1 MRRGRIFFYLAFI
14 IILALVA
21 VFVVWQRFLQPANVN
36 PNTIVETPIP
46 KVNVVIVTQRVPR
59 GAGRCRLHDDSR

>member
-21 VFVVWQRFLQPANVN
+21 VFVVWQRFLQPANTN
-36 PNTIVETPIP
+36 PNTVVETPIP
-46 KVNVVIVTQRVPR
+46 KV
-59 GAGRCRLHDDSR
+59 